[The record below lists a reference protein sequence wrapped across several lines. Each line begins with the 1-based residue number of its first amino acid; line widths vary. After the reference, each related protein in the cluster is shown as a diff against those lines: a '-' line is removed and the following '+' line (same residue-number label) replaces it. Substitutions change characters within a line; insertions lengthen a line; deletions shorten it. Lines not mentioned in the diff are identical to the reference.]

1 MSVKPIIQ
9 LYPVIPAHGRERETL
24 RPIGRNRERY
34 QQVIRDWAKLAQ
46 AADQLGY
53 WGFSTIEHHFHSEGY
68 EVGPNPGV
76 LNAWWAGLTKRL
88 RMGALGYV
96 MSTQDPVRV
105 AEECAILDHILEG
118 RFFAGFARGYQAR
131 WTNILGQHYNSKAT
145 LSDGSADDEIN
156 RQVFEE
162 QMDIVRKC
170 WTEDAVSYDGKFFK
184 IPYPYETGVEGYPAY
199 ELAKKSGT
207 QGEIGPNNEVRK
219 ISVVPAPYQRPHPPV
234 FVATSASKDSA
245 VYCGR
250 NGFTPCY
257 FAPIDKA
264 VEHGLACWEAARAAG
279 YSIRY
284 GEKQA
289 LVRWIHVT
297 NSWEEYRQQIA
308 KYDVDIYVDF
318 YSKFF
323 PKAFDMSRVLA
334 DPVQAVIDSGLY
346 VGGTAED
353 VRQQLQ
359 SQLDRFP
366 VEYLVLIWHWA
377 QQPTHDVLREMERFA
392 LDVLPKLDNSDAKVQ
407 VPASTAAPDEAAM
420 NK

>member
-9 LYPVIPAHGRERETL
+9 LYPVVPAQGNERETL
-24 RPIGRNRERY
+24 RPIGRNRDRY
-34 QQVIRDWAKLAQ
+34 QKIVREWATLAQ

-76 LNAWWAGLTKRL
+76 MNAWWAGMTKKL

-131 WTNILGQHYNSKAT
+131 WANILGQHYNSKAT
-145 LSDGSADDEIN
+145 LSDGSDDDEIN

-170 WTEDAVSYDGKFFK
+170 WTEDSVTYNGKFFK
-184 IPYPYETGVEGYPAY
+184 IPYPYDTGVQGYPAY
-199 ELAKKSGT
+199 ELARKSGT
-207 QGEIGPNNEVRK
+207 PGEVGPHNEIRA

-234 FVATSASKDSA
+234 FMATSSSKESA
-245 VYCGR
+245 IYCGK
-250 NGFTPCY
+250 NGFVPCY
-257 FAPIDKA
+257 FSPIDKA
-264 VEHGLACWEAARAAG
+264 VEHGKAYWEAAKAAG
-279 YSIRY
+279 HNIRY
-284 GEKQA
+284 GERQA
-289 LVRWIHVT
+289 LVRWIHVN
-297 NSWEEYRQQIA
+297 NSREEYQQAIA

-323 PKAFDMSRVLA
+323 KDFDKDKMIV
-334 DPVQAVIDSGLY
+334 DPVQSVMNCGLY
-346 VGGTAED
+346 VGGTVDD
-353 VRQQLQ
+353 VQQQLQ

-366 VEYLVLIWHWA
+366 AEYLVLIWHWA
-377 QQPTHDVLREMERFA
+377 QQPTYDVLREMERFA
-392 LDVLPKLDNSDAKVQ
+392 VDVLPKLDNSGTTVQ
-407 VPASTAAPDEAAM
+407 VNAPVSAGAAARLS
-420 NK
+420 K

>member
-9 LYPVIPAHGRERETL
+9 LYPVIPAQGDERETL

-34 QQVIRDWAKLAQ
+34 QQIIRDWAKLAQ

-76 LNAWWAGLTKRL
+76 MNAWWAGMTKNIHL
-88 RMGALGYV
+88 GALGYV

-131 WTNILGQHYNSKAT
+131 WSNILGQHYKSKAT
-145 LSDGSADDEIN
+145 LSDGSEEDEHN
-156 RQVFEE
+156 RQIFEE
-162 QMDIVRKC
+162 QMDIVRQC
-170 WTEDAVSYDGKFFK
+170 WTEDAVSYNGKFFK
-184 IPYPYETGVEGYPAY
+184 IPYPYKTGVKGYPAY
-199 ELAKKSGT
+199 ELARKSGA
-207 QGEIGPNNEVRK
+207 QGEIGRKNEVRK
-219 ISVVPAPYQRPHPPV
+219 VSVVPSPYQRPHPPV

-245 VYCGR
+245 IYCGK
-250 NGFTPCY
+250 NGFIPCY

-264 VEHGLACWEAARAAG
+264 EDHGRACWEAAQAAG
-279 YSIRY
+279 HNIRY

-289 LVRWIHVT
+289 LVRWIHVN
-297 NSWEEYRQQIA
+297 NSWDEYRQAIS
-308 KYDVDIYVDF
+308 KYDVDIYRDF

-323 PKAFDMSRVLA
+323 KAFDMSKFLA
-334 DPVQAVIDSGLY
+334 DPVQSVIDCGLY

-377 QQPTHDVLREMERFA
+377 QQPTQEVLHEMERFA
-392 LDVLPKLDNSDAKVQ
+392 HEVLSQLDNSGTKVQ
-407 VPASTAAPDEAAM
+407 VQAPIAVANEAAL

>member
-9 LYPVIPAHGRERETL
+9 LYPVIPAPGKERETL
-24 RPIGRNRERY
+24 RPIGRNSERY

-76 LNAWWAGLTKRL
+76 LNAWWAGLTKNL

-105 AEECAILDHILEG
+105 AEECAVLDHILEG
-118 RFFAGFARGYQAR
+118 RFFAGFARGYQSR

-145 LSDGSADDEIN
+145 LSDGSDDDEWN
-156 RQVFEE
+156 RQIFEE
-162 QMDIVRKC
+162 QMDIVLKC
-170 WTEDAVSYDGKFFK
+170 WTDDAVSYNGKFFK

-199 ELAKKSGT
+199 ELTRKSGAHD
-207 QGEIGPNNEVRK
+207 EIGLNKEVRK
-219 ISVVPAPYQRPHPPV
+219 VSVVPAPYQKPHPPV

-245 VYCGR
+245 IYCGKK
-250 NGFTPCY
+250 GFVACY

-264 VEHGLACWEAARAAG
+264 EEHGQAYWEAAQAAG
-279 YSIRY
+279 HNLRY
-284 GEKQA
+284 GEGQA
-289 LVRWIHVT
+289 LVRWIHIN
-297 NSWEEYRQQIA
+297 NSWEEYRQSIA
-308 KYDVDIYVDF
+308 KNDVDIYVDF

-323 PKAFDMSRVLA
+323 PKAFDSSKIMA
-334 DPVQAVIDSGLY
+334 DPIQAVIDSGLY
-346 VGGTAED
+346 AGGTVED

-377 QQPTHDVLREMERFA
+377 QQPTQDVLREMEGFA
-392 LDVLPKLDNSDAKVQ
+392 KDVLPRLDNTGARGQ
-407 VPASTAAPDEAAM
+407 VASAPTLDEARL

>member
-1 MSVKPIIQ
+1 
-9 LYPVIPAHGRERETL
+9 VIPAQGDERETL
-24 RPIGRNRERY
+24 RPIGRNSERY
-34 QQVIRDWAKLAQ
+34 QKVIREWATLAQ

-76 LNAWWAGLTKRL
+76 LNAWWAGLTKNL

-118 RFFAGFARGYQAR
+118 RFFAGFARGYQSR
-131 WTNILGQHYNSKAT
+131 WANVLGQHYNAKAT
-145 LSDGSADDEIN
+145 LSDGSADDELN

-162 QMDIVRKC
+162 QLDIVRKC
-170 WTEDAVSYDGKFFK
+170 WTQDSVTYNGKFFK

-199 ELAKKSGT
+199 ELARKSGT
-207 QGEIGPNNEVRK
+207 LGEIGPNNEVRAV
-219 ISVVPAPYQRPHPPV
+219 SVVPAPYQKPHPPM
-234 FVATSASKDSA
+234 FMATSASVDSA
-245 VYCGR
+245 IYCGK
-250 NGFTPCY
+250 NGIIPCY

-264 VEHGLACWEAARAAG
+264 EEHGRAYWKAAREAG
-279 YSIRY
+279 RNVRY

-297 NSWEEYRQQIA
+297 DSWEDYRAAIA
-308 KYDVDIYVDF
+308 KYDVDIYRDF

-323 PKAFDMSRVLA
+323 KAFDMSKFMA
-334 DPVQAVIDSGLY
+334 DPVQSVMDCGLY
-346 VGGTAED
+346 VGGTVDD
-353 VRQQLQ
+353 VCQQLQ
-359 SQLDRFP
+359 SQLDRLP
-366 VEYLVLIWHWA
+366 AEYVVLIWHWA
-377 QQPTHDVLREMERFA
+377 QQPTAEVLREMEVFA
-392 LDVLPKLDNSDAKVQ
+392 RDVLPKLDNSGMKVR
-407 VPASTAAPDEAAM
+407 VAPVTAPSEVTM

>member
-9 LYPVIPAHGRERETL
+9 LYPVVPAQGNERETL
-24 RPIGRNRERY
+24 RPIGRNRDRY
-34 QQVIRDWAKLAQ
+34 QKIVREWATLAQ

-76 LNAWWAGLTKRL
+76 MNAWWAGMTKKL

-131 WTNILGQHYNSKAT
+131 WANILGQHYNAKAT
-145 LSDGSADDEIN
+145 LSDGSDDDEIN
-156 RQVFEE
+156 RQIFEE

-170 WTEDAVSYDGKFFK
+170 WTEDSVTYNGKFFK
-184 IPYPYETGVEGYPAY
+184 IPYPYETGVHGYPAY
-199 ELAKKSGT
+199 ELARKSGT
-207 QGEIGPNNEVRK
+207 PGEVGPNNEIRA

-234 FVATSASKDSA
+234 FMATSSSKESA
-245 VYCGR
+245 IYCGK
-250 NGFTPCY
+250 NGFVPCY
-257 FAPIDKA
+257 FSPIDKA
-264 VEHGLACWEAARAAG
+264 VEHGKAYWEAAKAAG
-279 YSIRY
+279 HNIRY
-284 GEKQA
+284 GERQA
-289 LVRWIHVT
+289 LVRWIHVN
-297 NSWEEYRQQIA
+297 NSWEEYRQAIA

-323 PKAFDMSRVLA
+323 KDFDKDKMIV
-334 DPVQAVIDSGLY
+334 DPIQSVINCGLY
-346 VGGTAED
+346 VGGTVED
-353 VRQQLQ
+353 VQQQLQ

-366 VEYLVLIWHWA
+366 AEYLVLIWHWA
-377 QQPTHDVLREMERFA
+377 QQPTYDVLREMERFA
-392 LDVLPKLDNSDAKVQ
+392 VDVLPKLDNSGKTVQ
-407 VPASTAAPDEAAM
+407 VSAPGLAGDAARVS
-420 NK
+420 K

>member
-9 LYPVIPAHGRERETL
+9 LYPVIPTEDNERETL
-24 RPIGRNRERY
+24 RPIGRNSERY
-34 QQVIRDWAKLAQ
+34 QKVIREWATLAQ

-76 LNAWWAGLTKRL
+76 LNAWWAGLTKNL

-118 RFFAGFARGYQAR
+118 RFFAGFARGYQSR
-131 WTNILGQHYNSKAT
+131 WANVLGQHYNSKAT

-162 QMDIVRKC
+162 QLDIVRKC
-170 WTEDAVSYDGKFFK
+170 WTQDSVTYNGKFFK

-199 ELAKKSGT
+199 ELARKSGT
-207 QGEIGPNNEVRK
+207 PGEIGPNNEVRA
-219 ISVVPAPYQRPHPPV
+219 ISVVPAPYQKPHPPM
-234 FVATSASKDSA
+234 FMATSASVDSA
-245 VYCGR
+245 IYCGK
-250 NGFTPCY
+250 NGIIPCY

-264 VEHGLACWEAARAAG
+264 EEHGKAYWKAAKEAG
-279 YSIRY
+279 YDIRY

-297 NSWEEYRQQIA
+297 DSWEDYRKAIA
-308 KYDVDIYVDF
+308 KYDVDIYRDF

-323 PKAFDMSRVLA
+323 KAFDMSKFMA
-334 DPVQAVIDSGLY
+334 DPIQSVIDCGLY
-346 VGGTAED
+346 VGGTVED

-359 SQLDRFP
+359 SQFDRLP
-366 VEYLVLIWHWA
+366 AEYVVLIWHWA
-377 QQPTHDVLREMERFA
+377 QQPTADVLREMEVFA
-392 LDVLPKLDNSDAKVQ
+392 RDVLPKLDNSGVKVN
-407 VPASTAAPDEAAM
+407 VAPVSASGVATL

>member
-9 LYPVIPAHGRERETL
+9 LYPVVPAQGNERETL
-24 RPIGRNRERY
+24 RPIGRNRDRY
-34 QQVIRDWAKLAQ
+34 QKIVREWATLAQ

-76 LNAWWAGLTKRL
+76 MNAWWAGMTKKI

-131 WTNILGQHYNSKAT
+131 WANILGQHYNAKAT
-145 LSDGSADDEIN
+145 LSDGSDDDEIN
-156 RQVFEE
+156 RQIFEE

-170 WTEDAVSYDGKFFK
+170 WTEDSVTYNGKFFK
-184 IPYPYETGVEGYPAY
+184 IPYPYETGVQGYPAY
-199 ELAKKSGT
+199 ELARKSGT
-207 QGEIGPNNEVRK
+207 LGEVGPKNEIRA

-234 FVATSASKDSA
+234 FMATSSSKESA
-245 VYCGR
+245 IYCGK
-250 NGFTPCY
+250 NGFVPCY
-257 FAPIDKA
+257 FSPIDKT
-264 VEHGLACWEAARAAG
+264 VEHGKAYWEAAKAAG
-279 YSIRY
+279 HNIRY
-284 GEKQA
+284 GERQA
-289 LVRWIHVT
+289 LVRWIHVN
-297 NSWEEYRQQIA
+297 NSWEEYRQAIA

-323 PKAFDMSRVLA
+323 KDFDKDKMIV
-334 DPVQAVIDSGLY
+334 DPIQSVINCGLY

-353 VRQQLQ
+353 VQQQLQ

-366 VEYLVLIWHWA
+366 AEYLVLIWHWA
-377 QQPTHDVLREMERFA
+377 QQPTYDVLREMERFA
-392 LDVLPKLDNSDAKVQ
+392 VDVLPKLDNSGKTVQ
-407 VPASTAAPDEAAM
+407 VSVPGVAGAAARVS
-420 NK
+420 K

>member
-9 LYPVIPAHGRERETL
+9 LYPVVPAQGNERETL
-24 RPIGRNRERY
+24 RPIGRNRDRY
-34 QQVIRDWAKLAQ
+34 QKIVREWATLAQ

-76 LNAWWAGLTKRL
+76 MNAWWAGMTKKL

-131 WTNILGQHYNSKAT
+131 WANILGQHYNSKAT
-145 LSDGSADDEIN
+145 LSDGSDDDEIN

-170 WTEDAVSYDGKFFK
+170 WTEDSVTYNGKFFK
-184 IPYPYETGVEGYPAY
+184 IPYPYDTGVQGYPAY
-199 ELAKKSGT
+199 DLARKSGT
-207 QGEIGPNNEVRK
+207 SGEVGPYNEIRA

-234 FVATSASKDSA
+234 FMATSSSKESA
-245 VYCGR
+245 IYCGK
-250 NGFTPCY
+250 NGFVPCY
-257 FAPIDKA
+257 FSPIDKA
-264 VEHGLACWEAARAAG
+264 VEHGKAYWEAAKAAG
-279 YSIRY
+279 HNIRY
-284 GEKQA
+284 GERQA
-289 LVRWIHVT
+289 LVRWIHVN
-297 NSWEEYRQQIA
+297 NSREEYQQAIA

-323 PKAFDMSRVLA
+323 KDFDKDKMIV
-334 DPVQAVIDSGLY
+334 DPVQSVMNCGLY
-346 VGGTAED
+346 VGGTVDD
-353 VRQQLQ
+353 VQQQLQ

-366 VEYLVLIWHWA
+366 AEYLVLIWHWA
-377 QQPTHDVLREMERFA
+377 QQPTYDVLREMERFA
-392 LDVLPKLDNSDAKVQ
+392 VDVLPKLDNSGKTIQ
-407 VPASTAAPDEAAM
+407 VSAPMSAGTAVRLS
-420 NK
+420 K

>member
-9 LYPVIPAHGRERETL
+9 LYPVVPAQGNERETL
-24 RPIGRNRERY
+24 RPIGRNRDRY
-34 QQVIRDWAKLAQ
+34 QKIVREWATLAQ

-76 LNAWWAGLTKRL
+76 MNAWWAGMTKRL

-131 WTNILGQHYNSKAT
+131 WANILGQHYNSKAT
-145 LSDGSADDEIN
+145 LSDGSDDDEIN

-170 WTEDAVSYDGKFFK
+170 WTEDSVTYNGKFFK
-184 IPYPYETGVEGYPAY
+184 IPYPYDTGVQGYPAY
-199 ELAKKSGT
+199 DLARRSGT
-207 QGEIGPNNEVRK
+207 SGEVGPHNEIRA

-234 FVATSASKDSA
+234 FMATSSSKESA
-245 VYCGR
+245 IYCGK
-250 NGFTPCY
+250 NGFVPCY
-257 FAPIDKA
+257 FSPIDKA
-264 VEHGLACWEAARAAG
+264 VEHGKAYWEAAKAAG
-279 YSIRY
+279 HNIRY
-284 GEKQA
+284 GEQQA
-289 LVRWIHVT
+289 LVRWIHVN
-297 NSWEEYRQQIA
+297 NSREEYQQAIA

-323 PKAFDMSRVLA
+323 KDFDKDKMIV
-334 DPVQAVIDSGLY
+334 DPVQSVMNCGLY
-346 VGGTAED
+346 VGGTVDD
-353 VRQQLQ
+353 VQQQLQ

-366 VEYLVLIWHWA
+366 AEYLVLIWHWA
-377 QQPTHDVLREMERFA
+377 QQPTYDVLREMERFA
-392 LDVLPKLDNSDAKVQ
+392 VDVLPKLDNSGKTIQ
-407 VPASTAAPDEAAM
+407 VSAPMSAGTAVRLS
-420 NK
+420 K

>member
-9 LYPVIPAHGRERETL
+9 LYPVVPAQGNERETL

-34 QQVIRDWAKLAQ
+34 QKIVREWATLAQ

-76 LNAWWAGLTKRL
+76 MNAWWAGMTKKL
-88 RMGALGYV
+88 RIGALGYV

-131 WTNILGQHYNSKAT
+131 WANILGQHYNAKAT
-145 LSDGSADDEIN
+145 LSDGSDDDEIN

-170 WTEDAVSYDGKFFK
+170 WTEDSVTYNGKFFK
-184 IPYPYETGVEGYPAY
+184 IPYPYDTGVHGYPAY
-199 ELAKKSGT
+199 ELARKSGT
-207 QGEIGPNNEVRK
+207 PGEVGPKNEIRA

-234 FVATSASKDSA
+234 FVATSSSKESA
-245 VYCGR
+245 IYCGK
-250 NGFTPCY
+250 NGFVPCY
-257 FAPIDKA
+257 FSPIDKA
-264 VEHGLACWEAARAAG
+264 VEHGIAYWEAAKAAG
-279 YSIRY
+279 HNIRY
-284 GEKQA
+284 GERQA
-289 LVRWIHVT
+289 LVRWIHVN
-297 NSWEEYRQQIA
+297 NSWEEYRQAIA

-323 PKAFDMSRVLA
+323 KDFDKDKMIV
-334 DPVQAVIDSGLY
+334 DPIQSVINCGLY

-366 VEYLVLIWHWA
+366 AEYLVLIWHWA
-377 QQPTHDVLREMERFA
+377 QQPTYDVLREMERFA
-392 LDVLPKLDNSDAKVQ
+392 VDVLPKLDNSGKTVPVSA
-407 VPASTAAPDEAAM
+407 PASAGAATRLS
-420 NK
+420 K

>member
-9 LYPVIPAHGRERETL
+9 LYPVVPAQGNERETL
-24 RPIGRNRERY
+24 RPIGRNRDRY
-34 QQVIRDWAKLAQ
+34 QKIVREWAMLAQ

-76 LNAWWAGLTKRL
+76 MNAWWAGMTKKL

-131 WTNILGQHYNSKAT
+131 WANILGQHYNSKAT
-145 LSDGSADDEIN
+145 LSDGSDDDEIN

-170 WTEDAVSYDGKFFK
+170 WTEDAVTYNGKFFK
-184 IPYPYETGVEGYPAY
+184 IPYPYDSGVHGYPAY
-199 ELAKKSGT
+199 ELARKSGT
-207 QGEIGPNNEVRK
+207 PGEVGPNNEIRA

-234 FVATSASKDSA
+234 FMATSSSKQSA
-245 VYCGR
+245 IYCGK
-250 NGFTPCY
+250 NGFVPCY
-257 FAPIDKA
+257 FSPIDKA
-264 VEHGLACWEAARAAG
+264 VEHGNAYWEAAKAAG
-279 YSIRY
+279 HHIRY
-284 GEKQA
+284 GERQA
-289 LVRWIHVT
+289 LVRWIHVN
-297 NSWEEYRQQIA
+297 NSWEEYRQAIA

-323 PKAFDMSRVLA
+323 KDFDKDKMIV
-334 DPVQAVIDSGLY
+334 DPIQSVINCGLY
-346 VGGTAED
+346 VGGPVED
-353 VRQQLQ
+353 VQQQLQ

-366 VEYLVLIWHWA
+366 AEYLVLIWHWA
-377 QQPTHDVLREMERFA
+377 QQPTYDVLREMERFA
-392 LDVLPKLDNSDAKVQ
+392 VDVLPKLDNSGKTVQ
-407 VPASTAAPDEAAM
+407 INASASAGAAVRL

>member
-9 LYPVIPAHGRERETL
+9 LYPVVPAQGNERETL
-24 RPIGRNRERY
+24 RPIGRNRDRY
-34 QQVIRDWAKLAQ
+34 QKIVREWATLAQ

-76 LNAWWAGLTKRL
+76 MNAWWAGMTKKL

-131 WTNILGQHYNSKAT
+131 WANILGQHYNSKAT
-145 LSDGSADDEIN
+145 LSDGSDDDEIN

-170 WTEDAVSYDGKFFK
+170 WTEDSVTYNGKFFK
-184 IPYPYETGVEGYPAY
+184 IPYPYDTGVQGYPAY
-199 ELAKKSGT
+199 ELARKSGT
-207 QGEIGPNNEVRK
+207 SGEVGPNNEIRS

-234 FVATSASKDSA
+234 FMATSSSKESA
-245 VYCGR
+245 IYCGK
-250 NGFTPCY
+250 NGFVPCY
-257 FAPIDKA
+257 FSPIDKA
-264 VEHGLACWEAARAAG
+264 VEHGKAYWEAAKAAG
-279 YSIRY
+279 HNIRY
-284 GEKQA
+284 GERQA
-289 LVRWIHVT
+289 LVRWIHVN
-297 NSWEEYRQQIA
+297 NSREEYRQAIA
-308 KYDVDIYVDF
+308 QYDVDIYVDF

-323 PKAFDMSRVLA
+323 KDFDKDKMIV
-334 DPVQAVIDSGLY
+334 DPIQSVMNCGLY
-346 VGGTAED
+346 VGGTVED
-353 VRQQLQ
+353 VQQQLQ

-366 VEYLVLIWHWA
+366 AEYLVLIWHWA
-377 QQPTHDVLREMERFA
+377 QQPTYDVLREMERFA
-392 LDVLPKLDNSDAKVQ
+392 VDVLPKLDNSGTTVQ
-407 VPASTAAPDEAAM
+407 VNAPASAGAAVRLS
-420 NK
+420 K

>member
-9 LYPVIPAHGRERETL
+9 LYPVVPAQGNERESL
-24 RPIGRNRERY
+24 RPIGRNRDRY
-34 QQVIRDWAKLAQ
+34 QKIVREWATLAQ

-76 LNAWWAGLTKRL
+76 MNAWWAGMTKKL

-131 WTNILGQHYNSKAT
+131 WANILGQHYNAKAT
-145 LSDGSADDEIN
+145 LSDGSDDDEIN

-170 WTEDAVSYDGKFFK
+170 WTEDAVTYNGKFFK
-184 IPYPYETGVEGYPAY
+184 IPYPYDSGVHGYPAY
-199 ELAKKSGT
+199 ELARKSGT
-207 QGEIGPNNEVRK
+207 PGEVGPNNEIRA

-234 FVATSASKDSA
+234 FMATSSSKESA
-245 VYCGR
+245 IYCGK
-250 NGFTPCY
+250 NGFVPCY
-257 FAPIDKA
+257 FSPIDKA
-264 VEHGLACWEAARAAG
+264 VEHGNAYWEAAKAAG
-279 YSIRY
+279 HNIRY
-284 GEKQA
+284 GERQA
-289 LVRWIHVT
+289 LVRWIHVN
-297 NSWEEYRQQIA
+297 NSWEEYRQAIA

-323 PKAFDMSRVLA
+323 KDFDKDKMIV
-334 DPVQAVIDSGLY
+334 DPIQSVINCGLY
-346 VGGTAED
+346 VGGTVED
-353 VRQQLQ
+353 VQQQLQ

-366 VEYLVLIWHWA
+366 AEYLVLIWHWA
-377 QQPTHDVLREMERFA
+377 QQPTYDVLREMERFA
-392 LDVLPKLDNSDAKVQ
+392 VDVLPKLDNSGKTVQ
-407 VPASTAAPDEAAM
+407 INAPASAGAAVRLS
-420 NK
+420 K

>member
-1 MSVKPIIQ
+1 MNIKPIIQ
-9 LYPVIPAHGRERETL
+9 LYPVIPAPGKERETL
-24 RPIGRNRERY
+24 RPIGRNSERY
-34 QQVIRDWAKLAQ
+34 QQVIRAWAKLAQ

-76 LNAWWAGLTKRL
+76 LNAWWAGLTKNL

-118 RFFAGFARGYQAR
+118 RFFAGFARGYQSR

-145 LSDGSADDEIN
+145 LSDGSNDDTWNREI
-156 RQVFEE
+156 FEE
-162 QMDIVRKC
+162 QMDIVLKC
-170 WTEDAVSYDGKFFK
+170 WTEDAVSYNGKFFQ

-199 ELAKKSGT
+199 ELTRKSGAY
-207 QGEIGPNNEVRK
+207 GEVGSSNEVRK
-219 ISVVPAPYQRPHPPV
+219 VSVVPAPYQKPHPPV

-245 VYCGR
+245 IYCGKK
-250 NGFTPCY
+250 GFVACY

-264 VEHGLACWEAARAAG
+264 AEHGQAYWEAARAAG
-279 YSIRY
+279 HQIRY
-284 GEKQA
+284 GERQA
-289 LVRWIHVT
+289 LVRWIHV
-297 NSWEEYRQQIA
+297 NDSWEEYRQSIA
-308 KYDVDIYVDF
+308 RNDVDIYVDF

-323 PKAFDMSRVLA
+323 PQAFDMSKIRA

-346 VGGTAED
+346 VGGTVED
-353 VRQQLQ
+353 VCQQLQ
-359 SQLDRFP
+359 NQLDRFP

-392 LDVLPKLDNSDAKVQ
+392 KDVLPRLDNTGARVQ
-407 VPASTAAPDEAAM
+407 VTPAPATDEARPS
-420 NK
+420 K